1 MKENNV
7 RTKEIPD
14 SEMPELMR
22 EAFRGTAVNK
32 PTDVVYPYMDG
43 TERNITINF
52 NPTICIYTADAKKD
66 TTNPSASDMGSL
78 IKDIVGV
85 ASLIKLRR

>member
-43 TERNITINF
+43 TERNITIIPILLLKKQYQISLPF
-52 NPTICIYTADAKKD
+52 LITSFFILFLYTCF
-66 TTNPSASDMGSL
+66 SFQ
-78 IKDIVGV
+78 
-85 ASLIKLRR
+85 